1 MNEQR
6 MGQVDSTLALVAVL
20 TAPNANTDRID
31 VIAAWMLMVDGM
43 SLDVKPEYRGP
54 SIHTLQAQGLV
65 FADMATIK
73 AIGNL
78 RSIYEVPLDYDLAAE
93 VAWQVNSK

>member
-20 TAPNANTDRID
+20 TAPNANADRID
-31 VIAAWMLMVDGM
+31 VIAAWLLMVDGM
-43 SLDVKPEYRGP
+43 RLDVKPEYWGP

-65 FADMATIK
+65 FADMTSIK